1 MWKKAP
7 KLFFEGNLAMPV
19 AISSTD
25 FSAKQCENAFCS
37 GIGSSELPSPA
48 SLTCNI
54 FRFALEA
61 AEVSVLRQV
70 VCGEY
75 KQEPIAIQL
84 SNARL
89 GA

>member
-1 MWKKAP
+1 
-7 KLFFEGNLAMPV
+7 MPV
-19 AISSTD
+19 AISSAD
-25 FSAKQCENAFCS
+25 FSAEKCENAFCS
-37 GIGSSELPSPA
+37 EIGSFKLPSPA
-48 SLTCNI
+48 WLTCNI

-84 SNARL
+84 SDARS
-89 GA
+89 GT